1 MTSATD
7 TLPPERTRS
16 ITFDAPASI
25 EYRGEPLTYSW
36 NFGDGTTATGAVVDH
51 AFGASTATGGA
62 PYGVVLTVSSSNGTD
77 AATQLVTVVPLRPVA
92 AVTTPVPIDAVQ
104 FSPLNLA
111 GQLTSFDDLD
121 SFGATTANPI
131 VSASWDWGDGTAPV
145 SAGCAPGTRSCAP
158 SVSHA
163 YLTTGQKSVTLT
175 VTDTLGQVATRVATV
190 TVRSGYFYVS
200 TAGTDNAACGPQSNP
215 CATIATAITNA
226 QANNRTGI
234 RVARGT
240 YPRFDVANG
249 VSVTG
254 GFSNDFLAGRLG

>member
-1 MTSATD
+1 
-7 TLPPERTRS
+7 
-16 ITFDAPASI
+16 
-25 EYRGEPLTYSW
+25 
-36 NFGDGTTATGAVVDH
+36 
-51 AFGASTATGGA
+51 
-62 PYGVVLTVSSSNGTD
+62 
-77 AATQLVTVVPLRPVA
+77 
-92 AVTTPVPIDAVQ
+92 
-104 FSPLNLA
+104 
-111 GQLTSFDDLD
+111 LTSFDDLD

-145 SAGCAPGTRSCAP
+145 SAGCAPGTRSCTS

-215 CATIATAITNA
+215 CATISTAIINA
-226 QANNRTGI
+226 LANNRTGI

-254 GFSNDFLAGRLG
+254 GYSDDFSSQGAAGDTTTITPSSSGGYFGGITAASITSPTTVSSLTVASGTAGGGSSPAGIVVSGLTSSLVLDRVTVLGVTGPHPTGILVAGGSTVTVQSSTVNS